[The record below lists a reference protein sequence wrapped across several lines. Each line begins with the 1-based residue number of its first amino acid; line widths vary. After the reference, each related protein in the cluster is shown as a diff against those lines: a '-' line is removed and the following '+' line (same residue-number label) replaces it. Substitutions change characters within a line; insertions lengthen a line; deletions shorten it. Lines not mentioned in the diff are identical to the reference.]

1 MGDEW
6 EGRRYGNGGD
16 IVSLENGIRNGEG
29 RKEVSVG
36 RSNSFIGCG
45 KNGSWVRGGG
55 GGGVFKRGGKRPKR
69 EKMEVSS
76 VRAASAS
83 QAGEERDKKRF
94 H

>member
-1 MGDEW
+1 M
-6 EGRRYGNGGD
+6 R
-16 IVSLENGIRNGEG
+16 
-29 RKEVSVG
+29 
-36 RSNSFIGCG
+36 
-45 KNGSWVRGGG
+45 G